1 MHVADAAL
9 AEIRSAGLVW
19 LRWMCR
25 WWRCFDACAGTR
37 MALTG
42 ARSLAVTQEAMRC
55 VGRPKTLKEV

>member
-9 AEIRSAGLVW
+9 AEIRSGGLVW

-37 MALTG
+37 MG
-42 ARSLAVTQEAMRC
+42 ADRGTLSLVITHD
-55 VGRPKTLKEV
+55 EVLGAQKP